1 MASQQKDSSAAVS
14 TLQTAP
20 PCIMVIFGAAGDLT
34 KRKLIPAL
42 YNLKHRNLLSDNFA
56 VIGVARAELN
66 DQEFRSRLSDDMR
79 EFATDDIDPN
89 EWAWLE
95 ERLYYLS
102 GDFND
107 DQTYSRLKDLLEKID
122 KERNGRGNYFFYLA
136 TAPEYFAP
144 VVQKLGAVGL
154 TGEENNHWR
163 RAVIEKPFGRDLDSA
178 KKLNQEIKQ
187 VLNENQIY
195 RIDHYL
201 GKETV
206 QNILVFRFGNG
217 IFEPI
222 WNRRYI
228 DSVQITAAEKVGVEQ
243 RGGYYESAGAL
254 RDMVPNHL
262 LQLVTLTAMEP
273 PISFDADAVRD
284 EQTKILH
291 AIQHPSPEEVE
302 TRAVRGQYDEG
313 EIDGAKVPAYRNEPN
328 VAPDSKVETFIA
340 LKLLIDNWRWAD
352 VPFYLRT
359 GKRLAA
365 RDTEIAIQFKRAPFV
380 LFRKTPVET
389 LPTNRLV
396 LHLQPDEGISLRFGA
411 KIPGSMMSIG
421 PVDMDFNYEDYFG
434 EMASTGYERLLH
446 DCMVGDATLF
456 QRADQVEAGWSVVA
470 PIQEVWYSQPP
481 RSFPNYKAGTWG
493 PKEADELLKRD
504 GREWEITHDVS
515 VKKSCDDRV

>member
-1 MASQQKDSSAAVS
+1 MNTS
-14 TLQTAP
+14 P

-42 YNLKHRNLLSDNFA
+42 YNLKHGDLLSDNFA
-56 VIGVARAELN
+56 VIGVARAEMN
-66 DQEFRSRLSDDMR
+66 DKEFRRRLRDDMR
-79 EFATDDIDPN
+79 EFATDDLDRKV
-89 EWAWLE
+89 WKWLE
-95 ERLYYLS
+95 ERLYYFS

-107 DQTYSRLKDLLEKID
+107 NETFSKLTNLLEKID
-122 KERNGRGNYFFYLA
+122 KERNGHGNYFFYLA
-136 TAPEYFAP
+136 TAPDYFAP
-144 VVQKLGAVGL
+144 VVNQLGDTGL
-154 TGEENNHWR
+154 TREEDDQWR
-163 RAVIEKPFGRDLDSA
+163 RVIIEKPFGCDVESA
-178 KKLNQEIKQ
+178 RKLNREIKE

-217 IFEPI
+217 IFEPV
-222 WNRRYI
+222 WNRRYV

-273 PISFDADAVRD
+273 PISFDANAVRD

-291 AIQHPSPEEVE
+291 AIQCPAPDEADR
-302 TRAVRGQYDEG
+302 RAVRGQYDQG
-313 EIDGAKVPAYRNEPN
+313 EIDGEKVVAYHSEPN
-328 VAPDSKVETFIA
+328 VAPDSNVETFVA

-380 LFRKTPVET
+380 LFRNTPVEK
-389 LPTNRLV
+389 LSQNRLV
-396 LHLQPDEGISLRFGA
+396 LHIQPDEGISLRFGA
-411 KIPGSMMSIG
+411 KIPGPTLSIG
-421 PVDMDFNYEDYFG
+421 AVDMDFDYEDYFG
-434 EMASTGYERLLH
+434 DTPSTGYERLLH
-446 DCMVGDATLF
+446 DCMMGDATLF

-470 PIQEVWYSQPP
+470 PIQKVWYSQPP
-481 RSFPNYKAGTWG
+481 RSFPNYKSGTWG
-493 PKEADELLKRD
+493 PKEADELLARD
-504 GREWEITHDVS
+504 DREWEQTHDVH
-515 VKKSCDDRV
+515 KKK